1 MPPLVA
7 QTASSPVRLDSEAA
21 ANRVATRLLE
31 LFESVELY
39 GTGENASTIADLT
52 TISRELIK
60 ACDSLRQYDKQ
71 RAKSIESIPLPD
83 IIRHLRSLPLKQRAD
98 IAREVSGET
107 DGEGL
112 FDDAL

>member
-1 MPPLVA
+1 MPPLIA
-7 QTASSPVRLDSEAA
+7 KAASDPPRLDSEAT

-31 LFESVELY
+31 LFESVELF
-39 GTGENASTIADLT
+39 GSGENASTIADLT

-71 RAKSIESIPLPD
+71 RAKTIESIPLPD

-98 IAREVSGET
+98 IARDVSGEA

-112 FDDAL
+112 FDE